1 MRIIGVTG
9 GVGSGKSTVLEL
21 LRTEYGAGI
30 LEMDA
35 LGRRLMEPG
44 EACFDAVVREF
55 GRNFLLRDGRLDRKR
70 LAEKVFRDEEAL
82 GALNA
87 IVHPAVRREVER
99 GLSAFRAE
107 GRSLAVLESAIL
119 LEAGYREVCS
129 EIWYV
134 RADREVRI
142 RRLMESR
149 GYTRERC
156 EAVMKNQKDQEELS
170 AAADRILDNDGDLK
184 ELKEQIARS
193 LSL

>member
-9 GVGSGKSTVLEL
+9 GVGSGKSTVLEI

-55 GRNFLLRDGRLDRKR
+55 GKDFLLRDGRLDRKR